1 MEDDRSNITYKKRK
15 TSESCFT
22 KSFQSNKS
30 IYRNNDNNYNKKHF
44 VNLNNDEKTYSN
56 NSGLINNNYKKI
68 SYENKILDTN
78 YIRNGVNS
86 YNKLAHPFLKEK
98 EKNAESLDSEYDI
111 MRDLELD
118 IPNKIYIHDN
128 LKDIYNDDM
137 NKLKHRKDPHMNKL
151 GLSANE
157 YRTYKITSPN
167 NISYENAEKLNKLW
181 NIYINELIE
190 LSNDKELSLDAIND
204 IELNGAYI
212 EVHKSRCSTYIGQ
225 RGIIILETHNSFK
238 IVTPK
243 NKVLIL
249 LKNKTVFIL
258 TIKERQYYL
267 HGIQLLR
274 DPALKSSKK
283 YKILQNRII

>member
-22 KSFQSNKS
+22 KSFQANK
-30 IYRNNDNNYNKKHF
+30 ITYRNNDNNYNKKHY
-44 VNLNNDEKTYSN
+44 VNLNNDEKSCYN
-56 NSGLINNNYKKI
+56 NSGVINNNCKKMP
-68 SYENKILDTN
+68 YENRMLDAN
-78 YIRNGVNS
+78 YNRNSVNS
-86 YNKLAHPFLKEK
+86 YNKLFHPFLNEK
-98 EKNAESLDSEYDI
+98 EKNIQSLNNEFDI
-111 MRDLELD
+111 IRDLELD
-118 IPNKIYIHDN
+118 MPNKIFIHDN

-137 NKLKHRKDPHMNKL
+137 NKLKHRKDPHMNKF

-157 YRTYKITSPN
+157 YRAYKITSPD

-181 NIYINELIE
+181 NVYINELIE
-190 LSNDKELSLDAIND
+190 LSNNELSLDLIND
-204 IELNGAYI
+204 LELNGAYI

-225 RGIIILETHNSFK
+225 RGIIILETQNSFK
-238 IVTPK
+238 VVTPK

>member
-1 MEDDRSNITYKKRK
+1 MEDDQSNITYKKRK
-15 TSESCFT
+15 TSESCYT
-22 KSFQSNKS
+22 KSFQGNKS
-30 IYRNNDNNYNKKHF
+30 TYRNNENNYNKKQF
-44 VNLNNDEKTYSN
+44 VNINNDEKTYYN
-56 NSGLINNNYKKI
+56 NSGLINNNCKKI
-68 SYENKILDTN
+68 LYENKMLDTN
-78 YIRNGVNS
+78 YNRNNFNS
-86 YNKLAHPFLKEK
+86 YNKLTHPFLNEK
-98 EKNAESLDSEYDI
+98 GKNVDYSDSEFHIMKDI
-111 MRDLELD
+111 DLD

-137 NKLKHRKDPHMNKL
+137 NKIKQRKDPHMNKS

-157 YRTYKITSPN
+157 YRTYKITSPD

-181 NIYINELIE
+181 NIYINELIQ
-190 LSNDKELSLDAIND
+190 LSNNNELSLDAIND
-204 IELNGAYI
+204 LELNGAYI
-212 EVHKSRCSTYIGQ
+212 EVHKSRCSTYVGQ

-249 LKNKTVFIL
+249 LKSKTVFIL

-283 YKILQNRII
+283 YKILQNRKI